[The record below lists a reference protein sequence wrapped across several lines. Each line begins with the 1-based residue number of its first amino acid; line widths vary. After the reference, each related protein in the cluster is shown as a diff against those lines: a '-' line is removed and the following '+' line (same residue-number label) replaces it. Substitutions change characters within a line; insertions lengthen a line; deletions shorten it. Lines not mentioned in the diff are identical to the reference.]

1 MYIVETLAKNRRL
14 YPREGKGCKTIGG
27 NCRDRRRASR
37 SAYVGKRQASA
48 ISGAKRLIRC
58 WKRTGERLCP
68 TGGRPASC
76 RNEVKRALQALIRQS
91 SPVFRSARTSQT
103 QASLEKPSYR
113 RHMVPVNPF
122 QLEGSEEAIQWA
134 GEWVKLKVAHFHLCY
149 SGLFF
154 RVAYRNEPLEMRR
167 EAHDPAFQLFDE
179 PVRNFV
185 C

>member
-1 MYIVETLAKNRRL
+1 M
-14 YPREGKGCKTIGG
+14 
-27 NCRDRRRASR
+27 
-37 SAYVGKRQASA
+37 
-48 ISGAKRLIRC
+48 
-58 WKRTGERLCP
+58 
-68 TGGRPASC
+68 
-76 RNEVKRALQALIRQS
+76 KRALQALIRPS
-91 SPVFRSARTSQT
+91 APVFGSGRTSQT

-154 RVAYRNEPLEMRR
+154 RVAYRNAPLEMRM
-167 EAHDPAFQLFDE
+167 EAHDKAFQLFDE